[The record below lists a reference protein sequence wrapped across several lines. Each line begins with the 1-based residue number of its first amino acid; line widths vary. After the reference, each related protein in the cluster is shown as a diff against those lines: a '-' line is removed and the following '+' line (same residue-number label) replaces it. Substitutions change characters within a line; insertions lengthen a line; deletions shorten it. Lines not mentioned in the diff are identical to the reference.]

1 MNDLAPNHA
10 INMLTPTPK
19 TIHLKDYTPPVF
31 LISTV
36 DLDVDIRDD
45 DALVKATLA
54 VSRNPQAAGS
64 RAPLELDGD
73 ELELLSVAVD
83 GSPLDN
89 TAYTLDAERLTIAG
103 VPDRFTLETVVRIVP
118 KQNSKL
124 MGLFASKDGFFSQ
137 CEAEGFR
144 RITFFPDRP
153 DVMARYTTTIHAD
166 RAEYPWLL
174 SNGNLVAQGDEDHL
188 TPALSPASGG
198 EGGKVQRKGQRH
210 WAKWVDPF
218 PKPSYLFAMVAA
230 RLDRLEDG
238 FVTRSGRKVK
248 LFVFVEPGKLDQC
261 KFAMATLKR
270 AMKWDEEVFGLE
282 LDLDQYMIVAVGD
295 FNMGAMEN
303 KGLNIFNTKYVLARA
318 DTATDN
324 DFMFLDRVVA
334 HEYFHNWTGNR
345 VTCRDWFQLSLK
357 EGLTVFRDQ
366 EYGADTYS
374 RPVQRIQEVRGL
386 RGAQF
391 PEDAGPMAHPVRPA
405 SYMEI
410 SNFYTPTVYEKGAEV
425 VRMSHTLI
433 GAANFRKGMDLY
445 FQRHDGQAVRTE
457 EFVQAM
463 QDASGLDLTQ
473 FKRWY
478 DQAGTPMLDVRGNY
492 DAAAGRYTLTV
503 KQSCPPTP
511 GQEEKQPFHIPLAVG
526 LVGPDGN
533 DVPLQLDGEKRAA
546 GTTRVLSVKRA
557 EEEFVFLNVARQPV
571 PSLLRSFSAPVY
583 LRFEYSDADLTHLM
597 AHDSD
602 AFNRWEAGQRLALNL
617 LLRGIASY
625 RAGHAPAFAESF
637 VKAFSRVLADAAKD
651 PAFAAEALGLPS
663 EGYVA
668 EQMEEVDPDAIHAV
682 RVALRKHLATA
693 LKGELLAIYQAFA
706 APGPYNPDAKSAGQ
720 RSLRNLCL
728 SYLMELDDA
737 AVRMLCVR
745 QFDSADNMTDSMA
758 ALTALA
764 NTDRPERFE
773 ALEKFYAKWKD
784 ESLVM
789 DKWFAVQA
797 TSRLPDTL
805 AAVKRLMSHPAF
817 ALKNPNKVRAVIGSF
832 CQGNHVRFHA
842 ADGSG
847 YAFAADQVIALDPL
861 NPQVAARLAR
871 SFDRWRK
878 FDTIHQ
884 KHAKAALERIRDT
897 AGLSKDTIEVV
908 TKALAT

>member
-1 MNDLAPNHA
+1 MNDLAPDHA
-10 INMLTPTPK
+10 MNMLTPTPK
-19 TIHLKDYTPPVF
+19 TIHLKDYAPPAF

-36 DLDVDIRDD
+36 DLDVDIRDE
-45 DALVKATLA
+45 DALVKAKLV
-54 VSRNPQAAGS
+54 VSRNPRAEGLN
-64 RAPLELDGD
+64 APLELDGD
-73 ELELLSVAVD
+73 ELALLSVTLD
-83 GSPLDN
+83 GRPLRD
-89 TAYTLDAERLTIAG
+89 TAYRLDAERLMIPG
-103 VPDRFTLETVVRIVP
+103 VPDRFVLETVVRIRP
-118 KQNSKL
+118 GQNSKL
-124 MGLFASKDGFFSQ
+124 MGLFASKDGIFSQ

-144 RITFFPDRP
+144 RMTFFPDRP

-166 RAEYPWLL
+166 RERYPWLL
-174 SNGNLVAQGDEDHL
+174 SNGNLVAQGDE
-188 TPALSPASGG
+188 
-198 EGGKVQRKGQRH
+198 GKAQRKGQRH

-230 RLDRLEDG
+230 RLDRLEDS
-238 FVTRSGRKVK
+238 FVTMSGRKVQ
-248 LFVFVEPGKLDQC
+248 LFVFVEPGKLEQC
-261 KFAMATLKR
+261 KFAMAALKR
-270 AMKWDEEVFGLE
+270 AMKWDEVVFGLE

-318 DTATDN
+318 DTATDS

-410 SNFYTPTVYEKGAEV
+410 NNFYTATVYEKGAEV
-425 VRMSHTLI
+425 VRMIHTLI
-433 GAANFRKGMDLY
+433 GAADFRKGMDLY

-463 QDASGLDLTQ
+463 QDASGVELTQ

-478 DQAGTPMLDVRGNY
+478 DQSGTPILDVRGNH

-503 KQSCPPTP
+503 KQTCPPTP
-511 GQEEKQPFHIPLAVG
+511 GQEEKLPFHIPLAVG
-526 LVGPDGN
+526 LVGPHGD

-546 GTTRVLSVKRA
+546 GTTRVLSVKHA
-557 EEEFVFLNVARQPV
+557 VEEFVFVNVARQPV
-571 PSLLRSFSAPVY
+571 PSLLRGFSAPVN
-583 LRFEYSDADLTHLM
+583 LRFEYGDADLTHLM

-602 AFNRWEAGQRLALNL
+602 AFNRWEAGQRLALTL
-617 LLRGIASY
+617 LLRGIASH
-625 RAGHAPAFAESF
+625 RAGHAPAFPETF
-637 VKAFSRVLADAAKD
+637 VRAFSRVLGDAAQD
-651 PAFAAEALGLPS
+651 PAFAAEALALPS

-668 EQMEEVDPDAIHAV
+668 EQMEEVDSDAIHAV
-682 RVALRKHLATA
+682 RVALRKHLGAS
-693 LKGELLAIYQAFA
+693 LKGELLATYQAFST
-706 APGPYNPDAKSAGQ
+706 PGPYVPDATSAGQ

-728 SYLMELDDA
+728 SYLMELDVA
-737 AVRMLCVR
+737 AVRTLCVS
-745 QFDSADNMTDSMA
+745 QFDCADNMTDSIA

-764 NTDRPERFE
+764 NTECPERFDG
-773 ALEKFYAKWKD
+773 LEKFYAKWKD
-784 ESLVM
+784 EPLVT

-805 AAVKRLMSHPAF
+805 AAVKRLMTHPGF
-817 ALKNPNKVRAVIGSF
+817 NLKNPNKVRSLIGSF

-878 FDTIHQ
+878 FDDIHQ
-884 KHAKAALERIRDT
+884 KHANAALKRIRDT
-897 AGLSKDTIEVV
+897 AGLSKDTTEVV
-908 TKALAT
+908 TKALTTPPHTPAR

>member
-1 MNDLAPNHA
+1 
-10 INMLTPTPK
+10 MLTPTPK
-19 TIHLKDYTPPVF
+19 TIHLKDYTPPAF

-36 DLDVDIRDD
+36 DLDVDIRVDD
-45 DALVKATLA
+45 TLVKATLA
-54 VSRNPQAAGS
+54 VSRNPQAPRS
-64 RAPLELDGD
+64 RPPLELDGD

-83 GSPLDN
+83 GRPLDN
-89 TAYTLDAERLTIAG
+89 SAYALDAERLTIAG
-103 VPDRFTLETVVRIVP
+103 VPDRFALETVVRIRP
-118 KQNSKL
+118 NQNSKL

-166 RAEYPWLL
+166 RAQYPWLL
-174 SNGNLVAQGDEDHL
+174 SNGNLVAQGDEGDV
-188 TPALSPASGG
+188 TPVLVPANGG
-198 EGGKVQRKGQRH
+198 EGRKVQQQDQRH

-238 FVTRSGRKVK
+238 FVTGSGRKVK

-261 KFAMATLKR
+261 KFAMAALKR

-282 LDLDQYMIVAVGD
+282 LDLEQYMIVAVGD

-303 KGLNIFNTKYVLARA
+303 KGLNIFNTKYVLARV

-324 DFMFLDRVVA
+324 DFMYLDRVVA

-386 RGAQF
+386 RAAQF
-391 PEDAGPMAHPVRPA
+391 PEDTGPMAHPVRPA

-410 SNFYTPTVYEKGAEV
+410 SNFYTATVYEKGAEV
-425 VRMSHTLI
+425 VRMIHTLI
-433 GAANFRKGMDLY
+433 GAAKFRKGMDLY
-445 FQRHDGQAVRTE
+445 FRRHDGQAVRTE

-478 DQAGTPMLDVRGNY
+478 DQAGTPLLEVRGNF
-492 DAAAGRYTLTV
+492 DAAARRYTLTV
-503 KQSCPPTP
+503 MQSCSPTP
-511 GQEEKQPFHIPLAVG
+511 GQVEKQPFHIPMAVG

-546 GTTRVLSVKRA
+546 GTTRVLSVTHA

-571 PSLLRSFSAPVY
+571 PSLLRGFSAPVN

-602 AFNRWEAGQRLALNL
+602 AFNRWESGQRLALNL

-625 RAGHAPAFAESF
+625 RVGHAPAFPGSF

-663 EGYVA
+663 ESLVA
-668 EQMEEVDPDAIHAV
+668 EQMEEVDSDAIHAV
-682 RVALRKHLATA
+682 RVALRKHLASS
-693 LKGELLAIYQAFA
+693 LKGELLATYQAFA
-706 APGPYNPDAKSAGQ
+706 ASGPYNPGARSAGQ

-728 SYLMELDDA
+728 SYLMELDDDT
-737 AVRMLCVR
+737 VRTLCVR

-764 NTDRPERFE
+764 NTDCLARSE
-773 ALEKFYAKWKD
+773 ALDKFYAKWKD

-789 DKWFAVQA
+789 DKWFSVQA
-797 TSRLPDTL
+797 TCRLPDTL
-805 AAVKRLMSHPAF
+805 AEVKRLLSHPAF
-817 ALKNPNKVRAVIGSF
+817 NLKNPNKVRALIGSF
-832 CQGNHVRFHA
+832 CQGNHVRFHV
-842 ADGSG
+842 ADGSA
-847 YAFAADQVIALDPL
+847 YEFAADQVIAIDPL

-884 KHAKAALERIRDT
+884 KHAKVAIGRIRDT
-897 AGLSKDTIEVV
+897 AGLSKDTTEVV
-908 TKALAT
+908 TKSLATSP

>member
-1 MNDLAPNHA
+1 
-10 INMLTPTPK
+10 MLTPTPK
-19 TIHLKDYTPPVF
+19 SIHLKDYSPPAF

-36 DLDVDIRDD
+36 DLDVNIGDD
-45 DALVKATLA
+45 DAQIKATLA
-54 VSRNPQAAGS
+54 VSRNLQAAGS
-64 RAPLELDGD
+64 GTPLELDGD
-73 ELELLSVAVD
+73 ELELLSVAID
-83 GSPLDN
+83 GRPLES
-89 TAYTLDAERLTIAG
+89 TAYALDAERLTIPG
-103 VPDRFTLETVVRIVP
+103 VPDRFKLETVVRIRP

-124 MGLFASKDGFFSQ
+124 MGLFSSKDGFFSQ

-174 SNGNLVAQGDEDHL
+174 CNGNLVAQGDDDHL
-188 TPALSPASGG
+188 TRASGG
-198 EGGKVQRKGQRH
+198 GGRVQRKNQRH

-230 RLDRLEDG
+230 RLDRLEDS
-238 FVTRSGRKVK
+238 FVTRSGRSVK

-261 KFAMATLKR
+261 KFAMAALKR
-270 AMKWDEEVFGLE
+270 AMRWDEDVFGLE

-410 SNFYTPTVYEKGAEV
+410 SNFYTATVYEKGAEV
-425 VRMSHTLI
+425 VRMIHTLI
-433 GAANFRKGMDLY
+433 TAAAFRKGMDMY
-445 FQRHDGQAVRTE
+445 IQRHDGQAVRTE

-463 QDASGLDLTQ
+463 QDASSLDLTQ

-478 DQAGTPMLDVRGNY
+478 DQAGTPLLEVRGNF
-492 DAAAGRYTLTV
+492 DAANRQYTLSV

-526 LVGPDGN
+526 LVGPDGR
-533 DVPLQLDGEKRAA
+533 DVPLQLEGEKRAG
-546 GTTRVLSVKRA
+546 GTTRVLSVRRA

-571 PSLLRSFSAPVY
+571 PSLLRGFSAPVN
-583 LRFEYSDADLTHLM
+583 LRFEYIETDLTHLM

-602 AFNRWEAGQRLALNL
+602 AFNRWEAGQRLALDL

-625 RAGHAPAFAESF
+625 RAGHAAVFPNSF
-637 VKAFSRVLADAAKD
+637 VKAFSHMLADAAKD

-668 EQMEEVDPDAIHAV
+668 EQMEDVDPDAIHAV
-682 RVALRKHLATA
+682 RVALRQHLATA
-693 LKGELLAIYQAFA
+693 LKGELLAAYQAFA

-728 SYLMELDDA
+728 SYLMELDDI
-737 AVRMLCVR
+737 AVRALCVR

-764 NTDRPERFE
+764 NTDCPERLK

-805 AAVKRLMSHPAF
+805 ATVERLLLHPAF
-817 ALKNPNKVRAVIGSF
+817 NLKNPNKVRAVIGSF

-847 YAFAADQVIALDPL
+847 YAFAADRVISLDPL

-878 FDTIHQ
+878 FDTIHRE
-884 KHAKAALERIRDT
+884 HARAALGRIRDT
-897 AGLSKDTIEVV
+897 AGLSKDTTEVV
-908 TKALAT
+908 TKALAASSLSPA